1 MNLIL
6 LTFTVLSQI
15 LQLLQPCHSTDV
27 PKVNCANQQ
36 NVKEMRP
43 YYCKLENIHVT
54 QTAPKFIPI
63 AAQPNN
69 ISVVDIYESTLPVFT
84 ASGICEAFPNLN
96 RIFVNSLQIEKVEND
111 AFSQCHQLTRIR
123 MDNNTIKSI
132 DAETFANLVQ
142 LKELYFFGNNLTFIE
157 AEAFKDLREL
167 TELWLCHNNFLNL
180 NAEKMIEYMPTLKK
194 ILLQDNLIR
203 CDRMAKII
211 EIFKNSSVTVDAFND
226 ESYVKSRNFTMSEV
240 QGFKCLKPDQYELVI
255 NDYLK
260 SGFVTPEQVQ
270 IIKSLNGVTKIE
282 VVPGTAKNI
291 SGLNTKVHN
300 LEEEN
305 LELMK
310 KFNDL
315 KTKMN
320 GKDTN
325 CTCPSETTNTKTR
338 GMEDRPVNRP
348 RNITLNPNKVPE
360 GGCLVADD
368 LYAKLDAQEMKLVEL
383 EKKLGDKLTNIQ
395 NMLKN
400 RFKGRVEAKKDE
412 KETTN

>member
-6 LTFTVLSQI
+6 LTFTTLSLI
-15 LQLLQPCHSTDV
+15 LQLLQSCRSTDI
-27 PKVNCANQQ
+27 PKFNCANQQ

-43 YYCKLENIHVT
+43 YYCKLEKIYVT
-54 QTAPKFIPI
+54 KTAPEFTPI
-63 AAQPNN
+63 AGQPNN

-84 ASGICEAFPNLN
+84 AKGICEAFPNLN
-96 RIFVNSLQIEKVEND
+96 RIFVNSLQIQEVYND

-132 DAETFANLVQ
+132 NAETFSNLVQ

-180 NAEKMIEYMPTLKK
+180 NAEKMLEYMPMLKR

-203 CDRMAKII
+203 CDRMATII
-211 EIFKNSSVTVDAFND
+211 EIFKNRSVIVDAFND
-226 ESYVKSRNFTMSEV
+226 ESYVKSRNFSMSEV
-240 QGFKCLKPDQYELVI
+240 QGFKCLTPENYEMVI
-255 NDYLK
+255 NDYL
-260 SGFVTPEQVQ
+260 STGFVTHEQVQ
-270 IIKSLNGVTKIE
+270 IIKSLNGVTKLE
-282 VVPGTAKNI
+282 VAPGSAKNI
-291 SGLNTKVHN
+291 SGLNTMVHN

-320 GKDTN
+320 GKGSN
-325 CTCPSETTNTKTR
+325 CTCPNAGLNVKGRILE
-338 GMEDRPVNRP
+338 NRA
-348 RNITLNPNKVPE
+348 RNLTMNANKLPAT
-360 GGCLVADD
+360 GGCLVPDE
-368 LYAKLDAQEMKLVEL
+368 LYAKLDAQEQKLMEL
-383 EKKLGDKLTNIQ
+383 EKMVGDKLTNIQ

-400 RFKGRVEAKKDE
+400 RFKGRVEVKKEE
-412 KETTN
+412 KEVAN

>member
-6 LTFTVLSQI
+6 LTLTILSVI
-15 LQLLQPCHSTDV
+15 LQLLQLCRSTDV
-27 PKVNCANQQ
+27 PKFNCANQQ

-54 QTAPKFIPI
+54 KVAPKFIPI
-63 AAQPNN
+63 AGQPNN
-69 ISVVDIYESTLPVFT
+69 ISVVDIYESTIPVFT

-96 RIFVNSLQIEKVEND
+96 RIFVNSLQIQEVQKD

-132 DAETFANLVQ
+132 GAETFANLVQ

-180 NAEKMIEYMPTLKK
+180 NAEKMLEYMPMLKK

-211 EIFKNSSVTVDAFND
+211 QIFKNSSVTVDAFND

-240 QGFKCLKPDQYELVI
+240 QGFKCLTPEQYELVI
-255 NDYLK
+255 NDYLQ

-270 IIKSLNGVTKIE
+270 IIKSLNGVME
-282 VVPGTAKNI
+282 VKVAPESVKNI
-291 SGLNTKVHN
+291 SGLNTMVHN

-305 LELMK
+305 QELLK

-315 KTKMN
+315 KGKMN
-320 GKDTN
+320 GKEPN
-325 CTCPSETTNTKTR
+325 CTCPSTSMAAAKARVIE
-338 GMEDRPVNRP
+338 NRA
-348 RNITLNPNKVPE
+348 RNLTASLNKAPA
-360 GGCLVADD
+360 GGCPISDEVF
-368 LYAKLDAQEMKLVEL
+368 AKLDAQELKLVEL